1 MNKIILCALVTASI
15 FTVALTAQT
24 QDEQSDIE
32 VFVTASRVEE
42 PAEDIPAYVSV
53 VTAEELAAS
62 GQTTLV
68 EALDGL
74 AGIHFRSTSGNA
86 AQSEISM
93 RGFGENSHGRV
104 LVLVDGRRL
113 NRPDM
118 ASTNWLEIPVENIE
132 RVEVVRGGN
141 SVLYGDNAVAGV
153 INIITK
159 KGAAGIDV
167 AVSGQYGSFNQNQ
180 EGVEVSGSS
189 DLLSFS
195 ITGEHTATDGYRDR
209 SAFRSLAVGGN
220 VGLELDRLSS
230 GVSLSYN
237 RLFYELPGALSKAE
251 FEADPTQAQPGHDAD
266 ESTGDYFNADL
277 SLAFSPSDRTILDGN
292 AGYRFRFIR
301 SDIPSFPDNFTDLS
315 LQSAA
320 VTPKLK
326 LAQSLLEG
334 NRLVIGIDG
343 FYDQADLDSY
353 PDINRTA
360 TSVETR
366 VRKATIGA
374 YIADDLQILPFLLAS
389 AGVRY
394 ELAQI
399 SGKTLKTTGTPID
412 ESKFHQ
418 AFVYDLSLLFT
429 PSSNFKFWAGYGTV
443 FRYPFV
449 DEQVSIYGFAFDT
462 FYKDLKPERGY
473 NVEVGLEIGFMQGL
487 RWSAS
492 GYLLDMT
499 DEIAADPV
507 TFANVNLDETRHL
520 GTETEIALSVPK
532 WLELSATYAL
542 ALATFRNGIY
552 KGNRIP
558 AVPLHQASAETT
570 FLLPL
575 GFSIGVSGRYISE
588 TFAYSDRDN
597 NQAIVPD
604 YFLLG
609 AFIHY
614 QPDYIPGNL
623 DLYFGVENL
632 LDVSYASFGVY
643 SMLKGAVF
651 YYPGEGRNWK
661 FGASYRY

>member
-230 GVSLSYN
+230 EVSLSYN

-277 SLAFSPSDRTILDGN
+277 SLSLSPSESILLDGN

-320 VTPKLK
+320 LTPKVK
-326 LAQSLLEG
+326 LEQSLLEG

-343 FYDQADLDSY
+343 YYDQADLDSY
-353 PDINRTA
+353 PNIDRDT
-360 TSVETR
+360 TDSETR
-366 VRKATIGA
+366 IKKATLGA
-374 YIADDLQILPFLLAS
+374 YVADDLQILPVLTAS
-389 AGVRY
+389 AGMRY

-399 SGKTLKTTGTPID
+399 SGKTMKTSGTPID
-412 ESKFHQ
+412 DAKLHQ
-418 AFVYDLSLLFT
+418 AFVYDAGLLVT
-429 PSSNFKFWAGYGTV
+429 PGDSSKLWAKFGRV
-443 FRYPFV
+443 FRYPFTDEIV
-449 DEQVSIYGFAFDT
+449 DLYGYLAEPFNTSLGPEQGYHFDVGAET
-462 FYKDLKPERGY
+462 LLFDLLK
-473 NVEVGLEIGFMQGL
+473 V
-487 RWSAS
+487 SAS
-492 GYLLDMT
+492 GFWLEMQ
-499 DEIAADPV
+499 DEIAYDSS
-507 TFANVNLDETRHL
+507 TNLNMNLDKTRHL
-520 GTETEIALSVPK
+520 GVEMEITLSNPK
-532 WLELSATYAL
+532 WIEFVGTYTFNM
-542 ALATFRNGIY
+542 ATFRQGTD
-552 KGNRIP
+552 KGNT
-558 AVPLHQASAETT
+558 VPLVPAHQAGAD
-570 FLLPL
+570 LAVHLPMDL
-575 GFSIGVSGRYISE
+575 TAGLSGQYVSE
-588 TFAYSDRDN
+588 QYSGQDTAN
-597 NQAIVPD
+597 VLEKIEA
-604 YFLLG
+604 YFLMG
-609 AFIHY
+609 AFVRY
-614 QPDYIPGNL
+614 KPEYVPGDL
-623 DLYFGVENL
+623 DLYFGVNNL
-632 LDVSYASFGVY
+632 LDIRYATTGY
-643 SMLKGAVF
+643 YGT